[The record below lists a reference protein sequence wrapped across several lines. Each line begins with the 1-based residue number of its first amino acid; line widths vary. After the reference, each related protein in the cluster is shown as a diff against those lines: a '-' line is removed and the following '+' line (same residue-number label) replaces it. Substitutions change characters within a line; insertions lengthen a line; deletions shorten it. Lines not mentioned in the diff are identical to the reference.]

1 MIIGLEPSLIRWED
15 YFLRSGD
22 AFAPFWKS
30 ILQPQERH
38 LLFVVGLGFDP
49 RMCSAIREIMS
60 QGGVGKR
67 DCLLIAFDEG
77 PDSPSRQYH
86 DMVKSND
93 EELSELMI
101 GKGNITKHQLRM
113 WSADGHRIGSRNAAS
128 VFRRIDALTQYTD
141 IVVDISA
148 LPQSIYF
155 PLIAK
160 LLLLLDSNEGSSPL
174 PNLHV
179 VVSES
184 PDLDHI
190 IHPVGIDD
198 EATYLYGFGGGVD
211 MEATA
216 EIPRVWVP
224 ILGEDRGGELVRI
237 YDLIQPDEICPVLP
251 FPSSNP
257 RRGDNLILEYRK
269 LLLDGFLVEPTN
281 IVYASEKNPFEV
293 YRELA
298 KTISQWSTTLQPLGS
313 CKIVISALSS
323 KILSLGALLAA
334 YQLRRMGQL
343 VGIGHVEARG
353 YDISV
358 HEPYVLK
365 SMHQELFEVWLAG
378 ECYAP

>member
-1 MIIGLEPSLIRWED
+1 MTLGLEPSLNRWAD

-22 AFAPFWKS
+22 DFAPFWKS
-30 ILQPQERH
+30 ILQSQERH

-49 RMCSAIREIMS
+49 RMCSAIKEIMS
-60 QGGVGKR
+60 HGDAGKR

-77 PDSPSRQYH
+77 PDSPSQQYH

-93 EELSELMI
+93 EELNRLMSS
-101 GKGNITKHQLRM
+101 KGNITKHQLKM
-113 WSADGHRIGSRNAAS
+113 WSADGHRIGSRNAALI
-128 VFRRIDALTQYTD
+128 FRKMEDFAYYTD

-160 LLLLLDSNEGSSPL
+160 LLFLLDSNKKSSPL

-184 PDLDHI
+184 PDLDRI
-190 IHPVGIDD
+190 IRPVGIDD

-216 EIPRVWVP
+216 EIPRVWIP
-224 ILGEDRGGELVRI
+224 ILGEDRNGELVRI

-257 RRGDNLILEYRK
+257 RRGDDLILKYRE
-269 LLLDGFLVEPTN
+269 LLLDGFLVEPAN

-298 KTISQWSTTLQPLGS
+298 KTISQWSSALQPLGS
-313 CKIVISALSS
+313 CKVVISALSS

-334 YQLRRMGQL
+334 YELRRKGQP
-343 VGIGHVEARG
+343 VGVGYVEARG
-353 YDISV
+353 YSISV
-358 HEPYVLK
+358 NEPNVLK
-365 SMHQELFEVWLAG
+365 NTPQELFEIWVAG
-378 ECYAP
+378 ECYAA